1 MNKIRILEKILT
13 FPSRINMAT
22 IIAVTLGDIA
32 RFVISIACFIGS
44 GHDSRTPTNVT
55 KSILGS
61 LGISPTSDRVHLMN
75 ANEFHDTGNRIDRI
89 CGKFDYVICMTIGCG
104 AGGRSIGDFC
114 KQHHFWEST
123 VGKKAYYV
131 LLNPAT
137 FDRDFEEL
145 NANFDGE
152 VHDGRTAL

>member
-1 MNKIRILEKILT
+1 MKKIRILEKILT
-13 FPSRINMAT
+13 FPRRIIMAT
-22 IIAVTLGDIA
+22 IIAVTPGDIA
-32 RFVISIACFIGS
+32 RFVKSIACFIGS
-44 GHDSRTPTNVT
+44 GHDSRTPTEVT
-55 KSILGS
+55 KMILGS

-75 ANEFHDTGNRIDRI
+75 EAEFHNRYNRIDRI
-89 CGKFDYVICMTIGCG
+89 CCDSEYVICMTIGCG
-104 AGGRSIGDFC
+104 AGGRSIEDFC

-145 NANFDGE
+145 NAHFDGE
-152 VHDGRTAL
+152 GLDGRTA

>member
-1 MNKIRILEKILT
+1 
-13 FPSRINMAT
+13 MAT
-22 IIAVTLGDIA
+22 IIVVPFRNIPMYVRSRA
-32 RFVISIACFIGS
+32 RFIGS
-44 GHDSRTPTNVT
+44 GHDSRTPTEVT
-55 KSILGS
+55 KMILGS

-75 ANEFHDTGNRIDRI
+75 KAEFHNRYNRIDRI
-89 CGKFDYVICMTIGCG
+89 CCDSEYVICMTIGCG

-114 KQHHFWEST
+114 KLHHFWEST

-152 VHDGRTAL
+152 VLDGRTA

>member
-1 MNKIRILEKILT
+1 
-13 FPSRINMAT
+13 MAT
-22 IIAVTLGDIA
+22 IIAVTPGDIA

-44 GHDSRTPTNVT
+44 GNNSRTPTNVT
-55 KSILGS
+55 ESILDS

-75 ANEFHDTGNRIDRI
+75 ANEYHDTGNRIDRI
-89 CGKFDYVICMTIGCG
+89 CSKFDYVICMTIGCG
-104 AGGRSIGDFC
+104 AGGRSIEDFC

-123 VGKKAYYV
+123 VGKTAYYV

-145 NANFDGE
+145 GLHFNGD
-152 VHDGRTAL
+152 VLDGRTA